1 MQESC
6 TERRH
11 PLRGQKNNNN
21 NNFWNY
27 NNNDFEKSC
36 QLSHLGVNISLDKER
51 NISTDKH
58 IDTDVVRVNGVL
70 QLPITIK
77 WR

>member
-21 NNFWNY
+21 NNFWND
-27 NNNDFEKSC
+27 NNNFEKSC
-36 QLSHLGVNISLDKER
+36 QTSYLGV